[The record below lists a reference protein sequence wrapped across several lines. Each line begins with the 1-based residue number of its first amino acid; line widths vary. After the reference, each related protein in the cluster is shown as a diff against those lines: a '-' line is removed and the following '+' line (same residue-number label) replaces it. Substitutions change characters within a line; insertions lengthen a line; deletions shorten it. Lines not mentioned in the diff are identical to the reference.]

1 MYSAVVGV
9 GMGLLVA
16 GIVILLSRLAIS
28 SRVRQGYEEIP
39 R

>member
-16 GIVILLSRLAIS
+16 AIVILLSRFAIS
-28 SRVRQGYEEIP
+28 SRARQGYEEIP